1 MNGTSWIRVS
11 VDMAV
16 DEKILELNLAARWA
30 YIEVLIAS
38 KRYYNGGRFQS
49 KKVLKN
55 CIDRQAMRQVD
66 ALLKVGLLAEDD
78 DGSIVVLNW
87 EKYQTD
93 PTGKERQKRH
103 RDKVK
108 SEKVNRD
115 MYVIGSPENEAA
127 IAAGI
132 LPADFGESTTKFGP
146 KVDQVVTTSG
156 PSLDQV
162 WTKGGPTL
170 SDLRSEPSVK
180 TPEVTVLSHQETK
193 TETETKTNTN
203 NLSLTLSFEERLN
216 QSQYYQA
223 LNDDEKRTFK
233 DRMLEVERRK
243 EETIAQKKRSG
254 LRPLSLQDIVK
265 AGGK

>member
-16 DEKILELNLAARWA
+16 DDKIVELSPAARWA
-30 YIEVLIAS
+30 YMDVLIAA
-38 KRYYNGGRFQS
+38 KRYYTGGRFET
-49 KKVLKN
+49 KKVLAKCVEAN
-55 CIDRQAMRQVD
+55 TMRHIDS
-66 ALLKVGLLAEDD
+66 LLKVGLLATDD
-78 DGSIVVLNW
+78 DGAIIVLNW
-87 EKYQTD
+87 DKYQTD

-108 SEKVNRD
+108 AEKVNRD
-115 MYVIGSPENEAA
+115 MYVVGSPENEAA

-132 LPADFGESTTKFGP
+132 LPADFGEIGTKVAQKSNGFST
-146 KVDQVVTTSG
+146 DLNNIRTTSVEN
-156 PSLDQV
+156 SYETRL
-162 WTKGGPTL
+162 
-170 SDLRSEPSVK
+170 EPSVK

>member
-30 YIEVLIAS
+30 YIEVLIAA
-38 KRYYNGGRFQS
+38 KRYYTGGRFQS

-78 DGSIVVLNW
+78 DGAILVLNW
-87 EKYQTD
+87 DKYQTD

-103 RDKVK
+103 REKVK
-108 SEKVNRD
+108 AEKVNRD

-132 LPADFGESTTKFGP
+132 LPPDFGESKTKFGP
-146 KVDQVVTTSG
+146 NVDQVVTTSG

-162 WTKGGPTL
+162 WTKDGSTPYETR
-170 SDLRSEPSVK
+170 SDSSVK
-180 TPEVTVLSHQETK
+180 TPEVTVTSRQETETK
-193 TETETKTNTN
+193 TETKTN
-203 NLSLTLSFEERLN
+203 NLSLTLSLEERLN

-233 DRMLEVERRK
+233 ERMLDVERRK
-243 EETIAQKKRSG
+243 EETIARKERSG
-254 LRPLSLQDIVK
+254 LRPISLQDIVK
-265 AGGK
+265 GVK

>member
-30 YIEVLIAS
+30 YIEVLIAA
-38 KRYYNGGRFQS
+38 KRFYTGGRFQS

-78 DGSIVVLNW
+78 DGAIIILNW
-87 EKYQTD
+87 DKYQTD
-93 PTGKERQKRH
+93 ATGKERQKRH
-103 RDKVK
+103 REKVK
-108 SEKVNRD
+108 AEKVNRD
-115 MYVIGSPENEAA
+115 MYVVGSPENEAA

-132 LPADFGESTTKFGP
+132 LPADYGEIKTNYGP

-162 WTKGGPTL
+162 WTKDGPTL
-170 SDLRSEPSVK
+170 SELRSESSVK
-180 TPEVTVLSHQETK
+180 TPEVTVLSHQET
-193 TETETKTNTN
+193 ETETKTETKTN
-203 NLSLTLSFEERLN
+203 NLSLTLSLDDRLN
-216 QSQYYQA
+216 NSSFYNA
-223 LNDDEKRTFK
+223 LSDSEKADFK
-233 DRMLEVERRK
+233 GRLLDVERKK
-243 EETIAQKKRSG
+243 EETKARQQRS

-265 AGGK
+265 GVK

>member
-1 MNGTSWIRVS
+1 MSATSWIRVS

-16 DEKILELNLAARWA
+16 DAKILELTYAARWS
-30 YIEVLIAS
+30 YIEVLIAA
-38 KRYYNGGRFQS
+38 KRYYNGGRFES
-49 KKVLKN
+49 RKVMATCVDPN
-55 CIDRQAMRQVD
+55 AMRHVD
-66 ALLKVGLLAEDD
+66 SLLKVGLLAQDD
-78 DGSIVVLNW
+78 DGAIIVLNW

-132 LPADFGESTTKFGP
+132 LPPDFNEPATKLTRTSDGVATELERNRNETVLTSYEPRNES
-146 KVDQVVTTSG
+146 
-156 PSLDQV
+156 
-162 WTKGGPTL
+162 
-170 SDLRSEPSVK
+170 SVK
-180 TPEVTVLSHQETK
+180 TPEVTVTSLQETK
-193 TETETKTNTN
+193 TETKTKTNTN

>member
-30 YIEVLIAS
+30 YIEVLIAA
-38 KRYYNGGRFQS
+38 KRYYTGGRFQS

-78 DGSIVVLNW
+78 DGAILVLNW
-87 EKYQTD
+87 DKYQTD

-103 RDKVK
+103 REKVK
-108 SEKVNRD
+108 AEKVNRD

-132 LPADFGESTTKFGP
+132 LPADFGESKTKFGP
-146 KVDQVVTTSG
+146 NVDQVVTTSG

-162 WTKGGPTL
+162 WTKDGSTPHETR
-170 SDLRSEPSVK
+170 SDLSVK
-180 TPEVTVLSHQETK
+180 TPEVTVTSRQETETK
-193 TETETKTNTN
+193 TETKTN
-203 NLSLTLSFEERLN
+203 NLSLTLSLEERLN

-233 DRMLEVERRK
+233 ERMLDVERRK
-243 EETIAQKKRSG
+243 EETIARKERSG
-254 LRPLSLQDIVK
+254 LRPISLQDIVK
-265 AGGK
+265 GVK